1 MAIQKAYL
9 KAETGSKIE
18 FMFNPSELKFTKRN
32 SWTPGKPT
40 GANAPQLQFT
50 GGGSVEFSLTAVFDS
65 TASGKPVTAITDEL
79 FKLTMTDKKI
89 KGTKEDRNMT
99 RPPWVQFHW
108 GKMRSYKAVITS
120 FDLNFTYF
128 SSKGEPLRAE
138 VSMSFQQFEDEE
150 SLPPQNPTSGTP
162 NPGQIRRL
170 ESGQYLDTIAEDIY
184 GDPGRWRTIADANG
198 IDDPLALRPGQIVVI
213 PEGET

>member
-18 FMFNPSELKFTKRN
+18 FMFNPSELKFSKRN
-32 SWTPGKPT
+32 SWTPGKST

-50 GGGSVEFSLTAVFDS
+50 SGGSVEFSLTAVFDS
-65 TASGKPVTAITDEL
+65 TASGKPVTTITDEL

-138 VSMSFQQFEDEE
+138 VSMSFQQFEDEGN
-150 SLPPQNPTSGTP
+150 LAPQNPTSGPP
-162 NPGQIRRL
+162 NPGQLRRL
-170 ESGQYLDTIAEDIY
+170 ESAQYLDTIAEDIY
-184 GDPGRWRTIADANG
+184 GDPGQWRTIADANG

-213 PEGET
+213 PEGDT

>member
-99 RPPWVQFHW
+99 RPP
-108 GKMRSYKAVITS
+108 
-120 FDLNFTYF
+120 
-128 SSKGEPLRAE
+128 SKGEPLRAE

-184 GDPGRWRTIADANG
+184 GDPSRWRTIADANG